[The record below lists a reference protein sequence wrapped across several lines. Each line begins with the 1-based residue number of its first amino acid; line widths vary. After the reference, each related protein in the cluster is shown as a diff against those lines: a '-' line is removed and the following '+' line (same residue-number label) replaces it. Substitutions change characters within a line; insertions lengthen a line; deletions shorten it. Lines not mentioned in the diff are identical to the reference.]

1 MRKTWTLARKISLLA
16 MLLTSLA
23 VMGAALVSTWQQ
35 YNYIV
40 NQVNNQL
47 QILAEATALNLAAP
61 SMFTDNDAA
70 QKTLAALRV
79 EPKVLAAR
87 LILNNNQSLAE
98 YQVDQNHS
106 VTGGTE
112 KIVAKVFW
120 EGEHLGRLEL
130 DVTLDPLRNQFYGQ
144 LVWVVIVAVIALL
157 VCGLLTWALISSV
170 LRPLGKLSD
179 VAQKVGEEGEYQV
192 RAPELNTR
200 DEVSVL
206 TGRFNTMLDRIE
218 IQDTELRLNQEL
230 LEQRVLAR
238 TIELQTAREQAESAN
253 RAKSDFLAVMS
264 HEIRTPLNGIMGMTG
279 LLMDTEL
286 DVKQRR
292 FARVARRS
300 SEDLLLI
307 INDILDFSKIEAG
320 KLELESRPFQ
330 LNLLVEDI
338 AERYA
343 PIAQGKNLELLCKTP
358 LPPLS
363 VVGDSARL
371 GQVITNLLSNAIKFT
386 EAGEVTIDVQFI
398 GERDGVVELEFGV
411 RDTGIGISPGQ
422 QARLFQSFTQ
432 ADSSMARKYGGTGL
446 GLTISQRLV
455 QMMGG
460 EIHLHSEADKGSYF
474 SFRLQLPLVNDP
486 RDYQL
491 VTGFGKLHTLV
502 VDDNPTNREI
512 LEYWLQSWGMAPVMA
527 ASATEAL
534 ALLHQHAQAG
544 TPFELML
551 TDWCMP
557 DMDGGQLLDAVAA
570 DVSFNSLA
578 IIVLSSAGM
587 AARPEVAERAP
598 LLLKPVRQ
606 SELHNLIAQ
615 VIAGDLTRKFHTIES
630 ISNGINGNST
640 NGKTSLMGRVLLAE
654 DNPVNQEVA
663 SAMLQRMGLSMKIAN
678 NGREAF
684 DLLQLESFDLV
695 LMDCQMPIM
704 DGFEATECIRARE
717 AELNLSAIP
726 IIALTAN
733 AISGDREHCLS
744 RGMDDYLSKPFS
756 QDQLHE
762 LLARWLPARQVAA
775 ASSAAGVGVSSVA
788 WPSRSATAQAQLDSQ
803 TLNSPV
809 EIDMQV
815 IRQLRELREGLLPRI
830 IELFR
835 TSSPALVAQL
845 QTAVTNQDADLLY
858 KTAHNFKNSAA
869 NLGLVELA
877 NACRECE
884 ARARQGDLRQAEQ
897 HMQSIQTLYGLSL
910 QGLAELERGEQR
922 A

>member
-1 MRKTWTLARKISLLA
+1 MRNVSLARKISLLA
-16 MLLTSLA
+16 MLLTSIA
-23 VMGAALVSTWQQ
+23 VLGAALASTWQQ
-35 YNYIV
+35 YNYIC

-61 SMFTDNDAA
+61 SMFIDTDAA
-70 QKTLAALRV
+70 QQTLAALRV

-87 LILNNNQSLAE
+87 LHLKDHQLLAQ
-98 YQVDQNHS
+98 YQVPQDIHLSKDEQI
-106 VTGGTE
+106 T
-112 KIVAKVFW
+112 AKVFW
-120 EGEHLGRLEL
+120 EGEHLGQLEL
-130 DVTLDPLRNQFYGQ
+130 DVTLEPLRTQFYGQ
-144 LVWVVIVAVIALL
+144 IIWVLAIAVVALL

-170 LRPLGKLSD
+170 LRPLGNLSEL
-179 VAQKVGEEGEYQV
+179 AQKIGREGQYQE
-192 RAPELNTR
+192 RAPEPAVE
-200 DEVSVL
+200 DEVGRL
-206 TGRFNTMLDRIE
+206 TRRFNAMLDRIE
-218 IQDTELRLNQEL
+218 AQDSELRLNQEL

-238 TIELQTAREQAESAN
+238 TIELQTAREQAEAASK
-253 RAKSDFLAVMS
+253 AKSEFLAVMS

-286 DVKQRR
+286 DAKQKR

-320 KLELESRPFQ
+320 KLELEYRPFQ

-343 PIAQGKNLELLCKTP
+343 PIAQGKKLELLCKTP

-371 GQVITNLLSNAIKFT
+371 GQILTNLLSNAIKFT
-386 EAGEVTIDVQFI
+386 EAGEVEIDIQLI
-398 GERDGVVELEFGV
+398 AERDGMVQLEFGV
-411 RDTGIGISPGQ
+411 RDTGIGINPEQ

-432 ADSSMARKYGGTGL
+432 ADSSMARRYGGTGL
-446 GLTISQRLV
+446 GLTISQRLT

-460 EIHLHSEADKGSYF
+460 EIGLQSDAGKGSYF
-474 SFRLQLPLVNDP
+474 HFQLAMQKVNDP

-491 VTGFGKLHTLV
+491 VTGFGQLHTLI

-512 LEYWLQSWGMAPVMA
+512 LEYWLKSWGMAPLLA
-527 ASATEAL
+527 ASAPEAL
-534 ALLHQHAQAG
+534 TLLRQQAQAG

-557 DMDGGQLLDAVAA
+557 DMDGGQLLDALAA
-570 DVSFNSLA
+570 DARFNNMA

-615 VIAGDLTRKFHTIES
+615 VIAGDLTRKFHSFEPVV
-630 ISNGINGNST
+630 ST
-640 NGKTSLMGRVLLAE
+640 AALAKLTGRVLLAE

-663 SAMLQRMGLSMKIAN
+663 SAMLQRVGVSMKIAN
-678 NGREAF
+678 NGQEAI

-704 DGFEATECIRARE
+704 DGFEATASIRQRE
-717 AELNLSAIP
+717 AELGLPAIP

-733 AISGDREHCLS
+733 AISGDREHCLAL
-744 RGMDDYLSKPFS
+744 GMDDYLSKPFA
-756 QDQLHE
+756 QEQLHE
-762 LLARWLPARQVAA
+762 LLARWLPTRRAQPETVAA
-775 ASSAAGVGVSSVA
+775 LAAVTPINTQFA
-788 WPSRSATAQAQLDSQ
+788 APAQAPSI
-803 TLNSPV
+803 
-809 EIDMQV
+809 EIDQQV

-830 IELFR
+830 IGLFR
-835 TSSPALVAQL
+835 SSSPPLLAQLEMAVAQR
-845 QTAVTNQDADLLY
+845 DADLLY

-877 NACRECE
+877 AACRDCE
-884 ARARQGDLRQAEQ
+884 SKARQGDLDQAEQ
-897 HMQSIQTLYGLSL
+897 QLHSIQTLYGLSL
-910 QGLAELERGEQR
+910 QGLVELERREQGE
-922 A
+922 

>member
-1 MRKTWTLARKISLLA
+1 MRKVSLARKISLLA
-16 MLLTSLA
+16 MLLTSIA
-23 VMGAALVSTWQQ
+23 VLGAALASTWQQ
-35 YNYIV
+35 YNYIC

-61 SMFTDNDAA
+61 SMFIDTDAA
-70 QKTLAALRV
+70 QQTLAALRV
-79 EPKVLAAR
+79 EPKVVAAR
-87 LILNNNQSLAE
+87 LQLKDQQLLAE
-98 YQVDQNHS
+98 YQVPQDKPLS
-106 VTGGTE
+106 MDE
-112 KIVAKVFW
+112 RIIAKVFW
-120 EGEHLGRLEL
+120 EGEHLGQLEL
-130 DVTLDPLRNQFYGQ
+130 DVTLEPLRTQFYGQ
-144 LVWVVIVAVIALL
+144 IIWVLVIAAVALL

-170 LRPLGKLSD
+170 LRPLGNLSEL
-179 VAQKVGEEGEYQV
+179 AQKIGREGQYQE
-192 RAPELNTR
+192 RAPEPAVQ
-200 DEVSVL
+200 DEVGRL
-206 TGRFNTMLDRIE
+206 TRRFNAMLDRIE
-218 IQDTELRLNQEL
+218 AQDSELRLNQEL

-238 TIELQTAREQAESAN
+238 TIELQTAREQAEAASK
-253 RAKSDFLAVMS
+253 AKSEFLAVMS

-286 DVKQRR
+286 DAKQKR

-320 KLELESRPFQ
+320 KLELEYRPFQ

-343 PIAQGKNLELLCKTP
+343 PIAQGKKLELLCKTP

-371 GQVITNLLSNAIKFT
+371 GQILTNLLSNAIKFT
-386 EAGEVTIDVQFI
+386 EAGEVEIDIQLVA
-398 GERDGVVELEFGV
+398 ERDGMVQLEFGV
-411 RDTGIGISPGQ
+411 RDTGIGISPEQ

-446 GLTISQRLV
+446 GLTISQRLA

-460 EIHLHSEADKGSYF
+460 EISLQSGAGKGSYF
-474 SFRLQLPLVNDP
+474 HFQLTLQKVNDP

-491 VTGFGKLHTLV
+491 VAGFGQLHTLI

-512 LEYWLQSWGMAPVMA
+512 LEYWLKSWGMAPVLA
-527 ASATEAL
+527 ASAPEAL
-534 ALLHQHAQAG
+534 TLIQQQAQAG

-557 DMDGGQLLDAVAA
+557 DMDGGQLLDALAA
-570 DVSFNSLA
+570 DDRLNTMA

-615 VIAGDLTRKFHTIES
+615 VIAGDLTRKFNTFEPVTHNAVLPKLT
-630 ISNGINGNST
+630 
-640 NGKTSLMGRVLLAE
+640 GRVLLAE

-663 SAMLQRMGLSMKIAN
+663 SAMLQRVGVSMKIAN
-678 NGREAF
+678 NGQEAV

-704 DGFEATECIRARE
+704 DGFEATASIRQRE
-717 AELNLSAIP
+717 ADLGLPAIP

-733 AISGDREHCLS
+733 AISGDREHCLA
-744 RGMDDYLSKPFS
+744 RGMDDYLSKPFA
-756 QDQLHE
+756 QEQLHE
-762 LLARWLPARQVAA
+762 LLARWLPQRGVQPEAFAASAEATAVNNQVVAA
-775 ASSAAGVGVSSVA
+775 T
-788 WPSRSATAQAQLDSQ
+788 PQAQA
-803 TLNSPV
+803 V
-809 EIDMQV
+809 EIDQQV

-830 IELFR
+830 IGLFR
-835 TSSPALVAQL
+835 SSSPPLLAQLEAAVAQR
-845 QTAVTNQDADLLY
+845 DADLLY

-877 NACRECE
+877 AACRDCE
-884 ARARQGDLRQAEQ
+884 AKARQGNLEHAEQ
-897 HMQSIQTLYGLSL
+897 QLQTIQTLYGLSL
-910 QGLAELERGEQR
+910 QGLVELERGEQGE
-922 A
+922 

>member
-1 MRKTWTLARKISLLA
+1 MRRTWTLARKISLLA
-16 MLLTSLA
+16 MLLTSVA
-23 VMGAALVSTWQQ
+23 VLGAALASTWQQ
-35 YNYIV
+35 YNYIR
-40 NQVNNQL
+40 NQVNSQL

-61 SMFTDNDAA
+61 SMFNDNDAA
-70 QKTLAALRV
+70 QKTLTALRV

-87 LILNNNQSLAE
+87 LMLNDKQQLAE
-98 YQVDQNHS
+98 YHVYQDHPVVGD
-106 VTGGTE
+106 TR
-112 KIVAKVFW
+112 KIIAKVFW
-120 EGEHLGRLEL
+120 EGEHLGQLEL
-130 DVTLDPLRNQFYGQ
+130 DVTLDPLRDQFYGQ
-144 LVWVVIVAVIALL
+144 VIWVLIIAMVALL

-170 LRPLGKLSD
+170 LRPLGVLSD

-192 RAPELNTR
+192 RAPALTTR
-200 DEVSVL
+200 DEVAAL
-206 TGRFNTMLDRIE
+206 TRRFNTMLDRIE
-218 IQDTELRLNQEL
+218 VQDTELRLHQEQ

-238 TIELQTAREQAESAN
+238 TIELQTAREQADAAN
-253 RAKSDFLAVMS
+253 KAKSDFLAVMS

-279 LLMDTEL
+279 LLMDTDL

-398 GERDGVVELEFGV
+398 AERDGVVELEFGV
-411 RDTGIGISPGQ
+411 RDTGIGISPEQ

-455 QMMGG
+455 QMMGS

-486 RDYQL
+486 RDFQL
-491 VTGFGKLHTLV
+491 VSGFGQLHTLV

-544 TPFELML
+544 TPFGLML

-570 DVSFNSLA
+570 DVSFNNLA

-587 AARPEVAERAP
+587 AARPEIAERAP

-615 VIAGDLTRKFHTIES
+615 VIAGDLTRKFHS
-630 ISNGINGNST
+630 IDSITNSV
-640 NGKTSLMGRVLLAE
+640 NGKASLMGRVLLAE

-663 SAMLQRMGLSMKIAN
+663 CAMLQRMGLSMKIAN

-704 DGFEATECIRARE
+704 DGFEATESIRARE
-717 AELNLSAIP
+717 AELNLPAIP
-726 IIALTAN
+726 IVALTAN
-733 AISGDREHCLS
+733 AISGDREHCLA

-762 LLARWLPARQVAA
+762 LLARWLPERQVAT
-775 ASSAAGVGVSSVA
+775 ASTTAGAGTSSVT
-788 WPSRSATAQAQLDSQ
+788 WPGRPAAAAQNPLLD
-803 TLNSPV
+803 SPV

-835 TSSPALVAQL
+835 SSSPALIAQL
-845 QTAVTNQDADLLY
+845 QTAVANQDADLLY

-877 NACRECE
+877 TACRECE
-884 ARARQGDLRQAEQ
+884 ARARQGDMGQAEQ